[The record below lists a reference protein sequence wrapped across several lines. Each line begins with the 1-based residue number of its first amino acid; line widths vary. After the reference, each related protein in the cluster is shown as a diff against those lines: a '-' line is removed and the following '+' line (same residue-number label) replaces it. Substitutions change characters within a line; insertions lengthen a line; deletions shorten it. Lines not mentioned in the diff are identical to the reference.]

1 MQVEQLQ
8 SDRWVLTDE
17 GKDIVKHGSHEAR
30 VFYAI
35 NPEKG
40 TLQSELMV
48 TTFVL
53 FFVCVC
59 VYTLTVSLFT
69 CTIVLCTLYNYIH
82 GNNN

>member
-17 GKDIVKHGSHEAR
+17 GKDIVKHGSHEAQ

-48 TTFVL
+48 TTFV
-53 FFVCVC
+53 FWCA
-59 VYTLTVSLFT
+59 YTLIVSLFT
-69 CTIVLCTLYNYIH
+69 CTIVLCTLYNFVYYIH